1 MKILGMCLIASA
13 GLIFSQTA
21 KKKYIDRLN
30 ADRVLKTIIT
40 DCINIIQNYPLSIED
55 ILKRFAAEEYKPFNS
70 FFENILNNMKTAE
83 TLSVSAPGTDEPNL
97 DSPSKKILKK
107 LMNIF
112 EETDADVMLGRLNL
126 LLKETADMLENDK
139 LDLAQKGEL
148 NAKLIILADCVLLII
163 LI

>member
-97 DSPSKKILKK
+97 DSPSKRIPEKANEYIRRNRCRCYAWKIEPA
-107 LMNIF
+107 F
-112 EETDADVMLGRLNL
+112 ERNGGYAGKRQTRSCAKGRT
-126 LLKETADMLENDK
+126 ER
-139 LDLAQKGEL
+139 
-148 NAKLIILADCVLLII
+148 
-163 LI
+163 